1 MYGFVY
7 SEEWTLAVRKIAH
20 DETSIAAVFAPNGKK
35 LGAQHVWTTVQVF
48 INPAVAAL
56 PQHAHVLAG
65 PGCFKE
71 STKGFQIVNRECD
84 GETESKLPVEFLPLV
99 LTEQQD
105 RDWEDLVKK
114 NIDVARADGDKVSER

>member
-7 SEEWTLAVRKIAH
+7 SEEWTMAVRKIAH
-20 DETSIAAVFAPNGKK
+20 DETGVSPNGKI
-35 LGAQHVWTTVQVF
+35 LNAQHVWTTIQVF

-56 PQHAHVLAG
+56 PQHTHLLAG
-65 PGCFKE
+65 PGCYQEVTKDMQIVNKECDGVKE
-71 STKGFQIVNRECD
+71 ST
-84 GETESKLPVEFLPLV
+84 LPPEFFPLV

-114 NIDVARADGDKVSER
+114 NIEVTPANGDENKATSA